1 MLINTTYSHIF
12 WLWLFCIS
20 MKIDSSP
27 YFFII
32 LKETQT
38 FKAYQTNPT
47 NIALLL
53 QEATQTY
60 WTHRL
65 LNKSYFLFAFSLFI
79 ATCASCCLPKWQS
92 FFISW
97 TQYSTNFKCYKWSFV
112 PYIVSF
118 SGLKMVFSKLSQL
131 DITACIKSC
140 VFNNFNLRYFMSSII
155 EHLCKS
161 FSFIN
166 SSVQSSLN

>member
-1 MLINTTYSHIF
+1 
-12 WLWLFCIS
+12 

-60 WTHRL
+60 
-65 LNKSYFLFAFSLFI
+65 
-79 ATCASCCLPKWQS
+79 
-92 FFISW
+92 
-97 TQYSTNFKCYKWSFV
+97 
-112 PYIVSF
+112 
-118 SGLKMVFSKLSQL
+118 
-131 DITACIKSC
+131 
-140 VFNNFNLRYFMSSII
+140 
-155 EHLCKS
+155 
-161 FSFIN
+161 
-166 SSVQSSLN
+166 